1 MDNVW
6 NLIATLGV
14 ALISLIG
21 IIIQTKSKE
30 RQDSWKKVLDDFRS
44 ESKQDDINLNKKL
57 DLNHRDTLKLWLI
70 TEMTK
75 IKDGL
80 YTPNE
85 EQKQL
90 LHEAKKTYNNLEGD
104 SYVDAMFDSLVNAGL
119 IWYNT
124 EKEVD
129 TYDKYSRIYI

>member
-30 RQDSWKKVLDDFRS
+30 RQDNLKKVLDDFRA

-104 SYVDAMFDSLVNAGL
+104 SYVDAMFDNLVNAGL
-119 IWYNT
+119 I
-124 EKEVD
+124 
-129 TYDKYSRIYI
+129 